1 MAATKDKNIIKKNG
15 ISMNLN
21 KRNRQSGRKCSNFRL
36 RGIPEGLSHQE
47 TNRNFPEEVEV
58 EDDTY
63 DKANWS
69 NNTSLPR
76 ILDINVAHKYS
87 HLEAKILYL

>member
-1 MAATKDKNIIKKNG
+1 MAATKDKITIKKNG
-15 ISMNLN
+15 IIMNL
-21 KRNRQSGRKCSNFRL
+21 SGRKCSNFRL